1 MAYTREE
8 LDWIEA
14 EWAFHLHG
22 RSAFLSAEDF
32 RQVTAW
38 EAAGLGAETVVAAMD
53 AYFAR
58 REKKPRARAFVS
70 MAHLEKDVAKAAKLR
85 ASLARAEAEQPA
97 APEGPLDPRLQQD
110 PRAKALFEAW
120 RRRVRSAPAPDRADF
135 LDHLDAERAARRAFV
150 EQAANLLGPQAEA
163 ARADLAVRLRE
174 AGIPA
179 DTPVWRRAFEHHWG
193 KMVLE
198 AFGIGDG

>member
-1 MAYTREE
+1 MPYTREE

-32 RQVTAW
+32 RKVTEW

-58 REKKPRARAFVS
+58 REKKPRARAFVA

-85 ASLARAEAEQPA
+85 ASLARAEAEQPI
-97 APEGPLDPRLQQD
+97 APEGPLDPRIHQD
-110 PRAKALFEAW
+110 PKAKALLEAW
-120 RRRVRSAPAPDRADF
+120 RRLNLAAPQPDRAGY
-135 LDHLDAERAARRAFV
+135 LDHLDAERAARQAFV
-150 EQAANLLGPQAEA
+150 ERAGGLLGPQAES
-163 ARADLAVRLRE
+163 ARTALAERLQE
-174 AGIPA
+174 AGIPEETA
-179 DTPVWRRAFEHHWG
+179 VWRRAFAHHWG